1 MRILRP
7 AMNRRTVLRGAG
19 VCLSLPLL
27 EAMIPAKAASA
38 PGRPKRLSIYYM
50 PNGMIM
56 APFTPKQTGI
66 GYEMSPTLKP
76 LEPYRKDF
84 AVITNMAHAQA
95 EALGDGAGDHGR
107 AGGTYLSGVHVKKT
121 EGFDLRAGVTMD
133 QVVAQKFS
141 KETQLASLELGI
153 EPPSFVGSCDSGY
166 SCAYTNTLSWSTPTS
181 PLPITVNPRY
191 VFERLFG
198 DQDKVDPLTQ
208 KIAMRR
214 QASILDYVSDSA
226 KDFSANLSADDRQKL
241 EEYNTSIRD
250 LERRIQ
256 MAESQSGADGTTV
269 TATRPA
275 SSIPDNFIDHVRL
288 MMDLQILAM
297 QADLTRVSSLM
308 VARELSN
315 RSYTEIGIS
324 DAHHSISHHGG
335 DPEKLRKL
343 QLINMMMVDQFGY
356 YLKRLKETK
365 DGEGTLLDTT
375 WAMAGSGFG
384 DSNSHDHQNFPVIIA
399 GGLVKGDQHIAAP
412 KGTPFSNVMVSAL
425 QSLGLDYDHFGDSNG
440 PMAGLVT

>member
-7 AMNRRTVLRGAG
+7 IMDRRTLLRGTG
-19 VCLSLPLL
+19 VALALPVLD
-27 EAMIPAKAASA
+27 AMISANALAAD
-38 PGRPKRLSIYYM
+38 RPKRLCIYYM

-56 APFTPKQTGI
+56 APFTPKQAGA
-66 GYEMSPTLKP
+66 GYELSPTLKP
-76 LEPYRKDF
+76 LEPYRKHF
-84 AVITNMAHAQA
+84 AVITNVAHAQA

-107 AGGTYLSGVHVKKT
+107 AAGSYLSAVHVKKT

-133 QVVAQKFS
+133 QVVAQEFS
-141 KETQLASLELGI
+141 KQTQLASLELGI

-181 PLPITVNPRY
+181 PMPIQVNPRY

-198 DQDKVDPLTQ
+198 DQDKVDPVTQ
-208 KIAMRR
+208 QIAFRR
-214 QASILDYVSDSA
+214 QASILDYVLGSA
-226 KDFSANLSADDRQKL
+226 KSFAAGLGADDRQKL
-241 EEYNTSIRD
+241 EEYVTSIRD

-256 MAESQSGADGTTV
+256 MAEKQSGSGGTV
-269 TATRPA
+269 TMASRPA
-275 SSIPDNFIDHVRL
+275 SSIPDNFMDHVRL

-308 VARELSN
+308 TARELSN

-343 QLINMMMVDQFGY
+343 QLINMMMIDQFGY
-356 YLKRLKETK
+356 YLKRLSETK

-384 DSNSHDHQNFPVIIA
+384 DSNSHDHQNIPVIVA
-399 GGLVKGDQHIAAP
+399 GGLVKGDQHIAAS
-412 KGTPFSNVMVSAL
+412 KGTPFADVMVSGLQAL
-425 QSLGLDYDHFGDSNG
+425 GFQYDKFGDSNG
-440 PMAGLVT
+440 PMTGLLA

>member
-1 MRILRP
+1 MTNQNS
-7 AMNRRTVLRGAG
+7 AMNRRTLLRGVG
-19 VCLSLPLL
+19 VSLSLPLL
-27 EAMIPAKAASA
+27 DAMVPAKAQVVS
-38 PGRPKRLSIYYM
+38 RPRRLSIYYM

-56 APFTPKQTGI
+56 SPFTPKQSGA
-66 GYEMSPTLKP
+66 GYELSPTLKP

-84 AVITNMAHAQA
+84 AVITNVAHAQA

-107 AGGTYLSGVHVKKT
+107 AGGSYLSAVHVKKT

-133 QVVAQKFS
+133 QVVAKKFAQ
-141 KETQLASLELGI
+141 ETQVASLEMGI

-198 DQDKVDPLTQ
+198 DQDKVDLVTQ
-208 KIAMRR
+208 RVALRR
-214 QASILDYVSDSA
+214 QNSILDYISESA
-226 KDFSANLSADDRQKL
+226 KDFSSNLGADDRQKL
-241 EEYNTSIRD
+241 EEYVTSVRD

-256 MAESQSGADGTTV
+256 MAEKQSAVAGSSMGT
-269 TATRPA
+269 TRPA
-275 SSIPDNFIDHVRL
+275 SSIPDNFIEHVRL
-288 MMDLQILAM
+288 MMDLQVLAM

-308 VARELSN
+308 TARELSN
-315 RSYTEIGIS
+315 RSYTEIGVS

-356 YLKRLKETK
+356 FLKRLKETK
-365 DGEGTLLDTT
+365 EGEGTLLDTT

-384 DSNSHDHQNFPVIIA
+384 DSNSHDHQNIPVIVA
-399 GGLVKGDQHIAAP
+399 GGMVKGDQHIVAP
-412 KGTPFSNVMVSAL
+412 KGTPFANIMLSGLQAL
-425 QSLGLDYDHFGDSNG
+425 GFSEYENFGDSNG
-440 PMAGLVT
+440 PMAGLT